1 MTTEANLYGDTIK
14 SNKNDLG
21 DTKKSI
27 LSRNSSNTGINSIL
41 SGNISSVS
49 EDDIAIPIDTLKR
62 KNVLN

>member
-1 MTTEANLYGDTIK
+1 MTTDSNPYGDTIK
-14 SNKNDLG
+14 SNKHDLEE
-21 DTKKSI
+21 TKKSI
-27 LSRNSSNTGINSIL
+27 LSRNSSNTGVNSIL